1 MKPVAFKIA
10 PVKRRRHRALYDE
23 DLPFRPRREDP
34 KTVYRRRPKHPLKEP
49 E

>member
-1 MKPVAFKIA
+1 MKPLQFKIA
-10 PVKRRRHRALYDE
+10 APKTRRHRALYDE

-34 KTVYRRRPKHPLKEP
+34 KTVYRRRPKHPLKEQ